1 MVQDGFN
8 LHLPSSFSK
17 CLLFVLCGNRFIPLS
32 DVKINNLKYLGKI
45 QRGKKKEN
53 ESYGNIASVFI
64 YILTDFLLIH
74 IHIRMQIFVKIGLY
88 FNIL

>member
-45 QRGKKKEN
+45 QRGKKKKMKVMV
-53 ESYGNIASVFI
+53 ILLVVFI
-64 YILTDFLLIH
+64 YILTYFLLIH